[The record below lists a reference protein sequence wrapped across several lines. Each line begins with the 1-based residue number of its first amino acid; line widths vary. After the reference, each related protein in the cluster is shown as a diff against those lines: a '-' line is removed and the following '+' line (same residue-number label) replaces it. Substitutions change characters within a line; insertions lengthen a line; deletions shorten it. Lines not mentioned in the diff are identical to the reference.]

1 MIFLSNRCFI
11 KNIFLNKLVL
21 HKIKMGEWLMKE
33 LIVGLAGN
41 PNVGKT
47 TVFNQLTGMRQH
59 VGNWPGKTVERA
71 EGSFKHG
78 DYEYDIIDLPGNY
91 ALSAH
96 SMEEI
101 VSRDFIVDDDSDVI
115 VNVVDAA
122 NLERNLYLTVQM
134 MELGANLV
142 MALNMNDFAKRK
154 EHIINIK
161 LMGELLGFPVVEVNA
176 KTKDGFEELLT
187 TVEKA
192 AAKPVDSSAKLSYGD
207 ELKGHLSDLQALI
220 EQDKSLLDVPSIW
233 TAIKLLEKDS
243 IVIEKVQ
250 QSRMSSKIM
259 MEVDKVSK
267 HLIDIYN
274 EGAEEVI
281 ANARYAFIDG
291 LIAEAVKKP
300 AVEKESMTDRIDKIV
315 TNRLLAPFIF
325 LIVIFLL
332 FHLTFTIS
340 APFCEAIEAGF
351 TALSEYLSE
360 AITNPTLASFICDG
374 LIGGVGGV
382 LVFLPQIIIMFL
394 LLSILEDSGYLA
406 RAAFTLDIV
415 MHKLVGL
422 HGKAFIPMIL
432 GFGCGVPAIMAT
444 RTMDNE
450 SDRILAMMLIPFM
463 SCTARMPI
471 YSMFTVA
478 FFAAVPVFAL
488 GPIVITQ
495 QTLVVFAMYVIGIVV
510 ALIVAAILKRTL
522 FKGMSAPFVMELPTY
537 KVPSLKGVLLH
548 TWDKTKGFLRK
559 AGTIILGASIVIWIL
574 SNVPFGVEPGSA
586 ESVLGMIGSAIS
598 PIFAPLG
605 FATWQAG
612 IAILTGLVAKEVV
625 VSTFGT
631 LAGVEEDDEEGMSSM
646 IQGLF
651 TPLSSFAF
659 MVFTLL
665 YIPCFAAIGT
675 IKQETNSWKW
685 PLIMSG
691 ITLVTA
697 YIVSFLV
704 YNVGLLAGFG

>member
-1 MIFLSNRCFI
+1 
-11 KNIFLNKLVL
+11 
-21 HKIKMGEWLMKE
+21 MKE

-47 TVFNQLTGMRQH
+47 TVFNQLTGMHQH

-78 DYEYDIIDLPGNY
+78 DYKYDVVDLPGNY

-142 MALNMNDFAKRK
+142 MALNMNDFAKKK
-154 EHIINIK
+154 EHIINID
-161 LMGELLGFPVVEVNA
+161 LISELLGFPVIEVNA
-176 KTKDGFEELLT
+176 KNKDGFEDLLNA
-187 TVEKA
+187 VEKA
-192 AAKPVDSSAKLSYGD
+192 SSNPIDTSAKLSYGD
-207 ELKGHLSDLQALI
+207 ELREHLGDLQKLI
-220 EQDKSLLDVPSIW
+220 EQDKDLLDVPSIW

-243 IVIEKVQ
+243 IVIQKVQ
-250 QSRMSSKIM
+250 KSSMSSKIM

-267 HLIDIYN
+267 HLIDVFS
-274 EGAEEVI
+274 EGAEEVV

-291 LIAEAVKKP
+291 LVAEAVKKP
-300 AVEKESMTDRIDKIV
+300 AVEKETTTDKIDKIV

-325 LIVIFLL
+325 LIVIAAM
-332 FHLTFTIS
+332 FHLTYTIG
-340 APFCEAIEAGF
+340 APFQDLIDQGF
-351 TALSEYLSE
+351 GMLAEFVGTF
-360 AITNPTLASFICDG
+360 ITNEYLASFVCDG
-374 LIGGVGGV
+374 IIGGVGGV
-382 LVFLPQIIIMFL
+382 LTFLPIIVLMFL
-394 LLSILEDSGYLA
+394 FLSILEDCGYLA

-444 RTMDNE
+444 RTMENE
-450 SDRILAMMLIPFM
+450 SDRLLAMMLVPFM
-463 SCTARMPI
+463 SCSARAPI
-471 YSMFTVA
+471 YAIFVAA
-478 FFAAVPVFAL
+478 FF
-488 GPIVITQ
+488 TQ
-495 QTLVVFAMYVIGIVV
+495 YQGLMVTLMYVIGIIV

-537 KVPSLKGVLLH
+537 KIPSLKGVLLH
-548 TWDKTKGFLRK
+548 TWEKVKGFLRK
-559 AGTIILGASIVIWIL
+559 AGTIILVCSIIL
-574 SNVPFGVEPGSA
+574 WTLSIFPLGVEYGSA
-586 ESVLGMIGSAIS
+586 DSILGMIGNTIA

-605 FATWQAG
+605 FGTWQAAVAI
-612 IAILTGLVAKEVV
+612 IAGLAAKEVV
-625 VSTFGT
+625 VATFGT
-631 LAGVEEDDEEGMSSM
+631 LAGMEEDDEDGITSLV
-646 IQGLF
+646 QDTF
-651 TPLSSFAF
+651 TPLSAFSF
-659 MVFTLL
+659 MTFTLL
-665 YIPCFAAIGT
+665 YIPCFAAIGA
-675 IKQETNSWKW
+675 IKQESNGWKW
-685 PLIMSG
+685 PLTMCG

-697 YIVSFLV
+697 YVVSFLI

>member
-1 MIFLSNRCFI
+1 
-11 KNIFLNKLVL
+11 
-21 HKIKMGEWLMKE
+21 MKE

-78 DYEYDIIDLPGNY
+78 DYEYDIVDLPGNY

-115 VNVVDAA
+115 INVVDAA

-142 MALNMNDFAKRK
+142 MALNMNDFAKKK
-154 EHIINIK
+154 EHIIDIK
-161 LMGELLGFPVVEVNA
+161 LMGELLGFPVIEVNA
-176 KTKDGFEELLT
+176 KTKDGFDELLT

-192 AAKPVDSSAKLSYGD
+192 AANPIDSSVKLSYGD
-207 ELKGHLSDLQALI
+207 ELKQHLSDLQELI
-220 EQDKSLLDVPSIW
+220 EQDKSLMDVPSIW

-250 QSRMSSKIM
+250 QSSMSSKIM

-267 HLIDIYN
+267 HLIDVYN

-291 LIAEAVKKP
+291 LMAEAVKKP
-300 AVEKESMTDRIDKIV
+300 AVEKESTTDRIDKIV

-325 LIVIFLL
+325 LAIMWVMFQ
-332 FHLTFTIS
+332 LTFTIG
-340 APFCEAIEAGF
+340 APFQDAIDQLFGYIAESVAG
-351 TALSEYLSE
+351 AIPNEY
-360 AITNPTLASFICDG
+360 LASFICDG
-374 LIGGVGGV
+374 IIGGVGGV
-382 LVFLPQIIIMFL
+382 LTFLPIIILMFL
-394 LLSILEDSGYLA
+394 FLSILEDCGYLA
-406 RAAFTLDIV
+406 RAAFTLDKV
-415 MHKLVGL
+415 MHKIVGL

-444 RTMDNE
+444 RTMENE
-450 SDRILAMMLIPFM
+450 GDRMLAMMLVPFM
-463 SCTARMPI
+463 SCTARLPI
-471 YSMFTVA
+471 YAIFTAA
-478 FFAAVPVFAL
+478 FFAENEGTVLLA
-488 GPIVITQ
+488 I
-495 QTLVVFAMYVIGIVV
+495 YVLGIVV
-510 ALIVAAILKRTL
+510 ALIVAAILKRTM
-522 FKGMSAPFVMELPTY
+522 FKGMSTPFVMELPTY

-548 TWDKTKGFLRK
+548 TWDKVKGFLRK
-559 AGTIILGASIVIWIL
+559 AGTIILACSIIL
-574 SNVPFGVEPGSA
+574 WALSIFPLGVEYGSA
-586 ESVLGMIGSAIS
+586 DSVLGMIGNFIA

-605 FATWQAG
+605 FGFWQAAVAI
-612 IAILTGLVAKEVV
+612 IAGLAAKEVV
-625 VSTFGT
+625 VATFGT
-631 LAGVEEDDEEGMSSM
+631 LAGMEEDDEEGITSLVQST
-646 IQGLF
+646 F
-651 TPLSSFAF
+651 TPLSAFSFMA
-659 MVFTLL
+659 FTLL
-665 YIPCFAAIGT
+665 YTPCFAAIGA
-675 IKQETNSWKW
+675 IKQETNSYKW
-685 PLIMSG
+685 ALTMCT

-697 YIVSFLV
+697 YIVSFLIF
-704 YNVGLLAGFG
+704 NIGALAGFA

>member
-1 MIFLSNRCFI
+1 
-11 KNIFLNKLVL
+11 
-21 HKIKMGEWLMKE
+21 MGEWLMKE

-78 DYEYDIIDLPGNY
+78 EYEYDVVDLPGNY

-154 EHIINIK
+154 EHIIDIK
-161 LMGELLGFPVVEVNA
+161 LMSELLGFPVIEVNA
-176 KTKDGFEELLT
+176 KTKDGFDELLT

-192 AAKPVDSSAKLSYGD
+192 AAKPIDASVKLSYGD
-207 ELKGHLSDLQALI
+207 ELKGHLSDLKALI
-220 EQDKSLLDVPSIW
+220 EQDKSLMDVPSVW

-250 QSRMSSKIM
+250 QSSMSSKIM

-291 LIAEAVKKP
+291 LVAEAVKKP
-300 AVEKESMTDRIDKIV
+300 AVEKESTTDRIDKIV

-325 LIVIFLL
+325 LGIMFVMFQ
-332 FHLTFTIS
+332 LTFTIG
-340 APFCEAIEAGF
+340 APFQDAIDQLFGSLAEAVAG
-351 TALSEYLSE
+351 AIPNEY
-360 AITNPTLASFICDG
+360 LASFVCDG
-374 LIGGVGGV
+374 IIGGVGGV
-382 LVFLPQIIIMFL
+382 LTFLPIIILMFL
-394 LLSILEDSGYLA
+394 FLSILEDCGYLA

-444 RTMDNE
+444 RTMENE
-450 SDRILAMMLIPFM
+450 GDRMLAMMLVPFM
-463 SCTARMPI
+463 SCTARLPI
-471 YSMFTVA
+471 YAIFIGA
-478 FFAAVPVFAL
+478 FFAENQGLMLLA
-488 GPIVITQ
+488 I
-495 QTLVVFAMYVIGIVV
+495 YVLGIVV
-510 ALIVAAILKRTL
+510 ALIVAGILKRTM
-522 FKGMSAPFVMELPTY
+522 FKGMSTPFVMELPTY

-548 TWDKTKGFLRK
+548 TWDKVKGFLRK
-559 AGTIILGASIVIWIL
+559 AGTIILACSIVLWAL
-574 SNVPFGVEPGSA
+574 SIFPLGVEYGSA
-586 ESVLGMIGSAIS
+586 DSVLGMIGKVIA

-605 FATWQAG
+605 FGFWQAAVAI
-612 IAILTGLVAKEVV
+612 IAGLAAKEVV
-625 VSTFGT
+625 VATFGT
-631 LAGVEEDDEEGMSSM
+631 LAGMEEDDEEGITSLVQST
-646 IQGLF
+646 F
-651 TPLSSFAF
+651 TPLSAFSFMA
-659 MVFTLL
+659 FTLL
-665 YIPCFAAIGT
+665 YTPCFAAIGA
-675 IKQETNSWKW
+675 IKQETNSYKW
-685 PLIMSG
+685 ALTMCA

-697 YIVSFLV
+697 YIVSFLIF
-704 YNVGLLAGFG
+704 NIGTLAGFA